1 MRWFYLC
8 WYWHPVFEIGVPVLE
23 GGRRVVRGV
32 EVLQLGDGHIA
43 LIHQLRP
50 GVVTLIKAFVIVRKI
65 VYATLPRPLLSRVH
79 PDAPAVVDGL
89 G

>member
-23 GGRRVVRGV
+23 GGGRVVRGV

-50 GVVTLIKAFVIVRKI
+50 GVVILKPFFTGREI
-65 VYATLPRPLLSRVH
+65 VYAALPRPLLSRVH